1 MPTVSSSH
9 WVASAKDQLINT
21 TVCTVCVQNAVSSQQ
36 AIHFQ
41 MSWRDRTAPHQES
54 WAVHTVNSPAWYTLW
69 PHRHLPYLSIFTKSK
84 TKSMCYCG
92 IIHFAQMDVKERRDP
107 KHLYPI
113 CSQNYFFL
121 YKTVRFLFLS
131 GSPSLLGT
139 GTKGVQK
146 DRNWWET
153 SKSIKTHI
161 SCYCPLACCHGRKI
175 VISIWYNI
183 LFSWHHHGNI
193 HVEWHQERKITV
205 SIWLKFSI
213 FFVLPLPWNKRK
225 SEILGDQKEGKCS
238 NGDTCSRPTV

>member
-1 MPTVSSSH
+1 MYSLCTKCSELSTSNPFPDELKGQNSSTSGIMGSTH
-9 WVASAKDQLINT
+9 CELSNIP
-21 TVCTVCVQNAVSSQQ
+21 C
-36 AIHFQ
+36 
-41 MSWRDRTAPHQES
+41 
-54 WAVHTVNSPAWYTLW
+54 SPAWYTLW

-92 IIHFAQMDVKERRDP
+92 IIHFAQMDVKKRKKRP
-107 KHLYPI
+107 KTFVSHLQ
-113 CSQNYFFL
+113 SKLFFL